1 MEAFTSFD
9 VLIPKGKYMA
19 NWPVIA
25 CDQFTS
31 QPEYW
36 EKVRTQA
43 EGVPSAFHCILPE
56 SGLTAATEETYA
68 GIRRSMEAFLRAGV
82 FKEYRDSFVYV
93 ERTLQDGSIRA
104 GVVGVL
110 DLEQYDYHSDA
121 RAAVRATERT
131 VEERIPPRMKIRRGA
146 QLELSHV
153 LLLCDDG
160 EMRLIEPLAEEKARL
175 KMAYDLDLMLGGGHI
190 SGWLLQG
197 APAAAFR
204 QRLQEY
210 ADRCA
215 AKYGG
220 EGVAPVLYAVGDGNH
235 SLATAKE
242 CYEEMKA
249 NSVSAE
255 SLRLARYAMVEL
267 GNIHAPSLKF
277 EPIHRIVTDADVDAL
292 LEYAK
297 GYCAP
302 DGYPIG
308 WVADERRGTI
318 YLDRSRGEMEVGI
331 LQKMLDEYLR
341 DNAGS
346 IDYIHGEDAL
356 RQLSARKNAVGFLLP
371 AISKESLFRG
381 IARDGVLPRK
391 TFSMG
396 ESVEKRYY
404 LEARKIR

>member
-1 MEAFTSFD
+1 MDAFTSFD
-9 VLIPKGKYMA
+9 VLIPKGKYMT

-36 EKVRTQA
+36 EKVRQRA

-56 SGLTAATEETYA
+56 SALAAATEETYA
-68 GIRRSMEAFLRAGV
+68 GIRRSMEAYLSAGV
-82 FKEYRDSFVYV
+82 FREYRDSFMYV
-93 ERTLQDGSIRA
+93 ERTLLDGSVRA

-121 RAAVRATERT
+121 RSAVRATEKT

-146 QLELSHV
+146 KLELSHV
-153 LLLCDDG
+153 LLLCDDD
-160 EMRLIEPLAEEKARL
+160 EMRLIEPLAEEKTRL
-175 KMAYDLDLMLGGGHI
+175 KMVYDLDLMMGGGHI
-190 SGWLLQG
+190 SDWLVQG
-197 APAAAFR
+197 TPAAAFR
-204 QRLQEY
+204 QRLREY

-220 EGVAPVLYAVGDGNH
+220 EGAAPVLYAVGDGNH

-249 NSVSAE
+249 NSVSPE

-277 EPIHRIVTDADVDAL
+277 EPIHRIVTGTDVDAL

-297 GYCAP
+297 GCTAP

-308 WVADERRGTI
+308 WVAGDRQGTI
-318 YLDRSRGEMEVGI
+318 HLDKSRGEMEVGL

-341 DNAGS
+341 DHAGS

-356 RQLSARKNAVGFLLP
+356 RQLSAKENAVGFLLP

-396 ESVEKRYY
+396 ESVGKRYY
-404 LEARKIR
+404 LEARRIR